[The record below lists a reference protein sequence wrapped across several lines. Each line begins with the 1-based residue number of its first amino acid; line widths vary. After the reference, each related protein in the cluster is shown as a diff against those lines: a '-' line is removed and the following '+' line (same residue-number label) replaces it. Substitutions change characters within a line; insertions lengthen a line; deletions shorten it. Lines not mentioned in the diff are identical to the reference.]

1 MTMFIMNNTYYKKNN
16 KDNRV
21 TARVDAETHKL
32 LALAFDLSGV
42 PVSEIIRRGC
52 KAEAK
57 RVIQIYTN
65 VDNVSTG
72 GSNRNT

>member
-1 MTMFIMNNTYYKKNN
+1 MTYMNKTYYKKNN

-21 TARVDAETHKL
+21 AARVDAETHKL

-42 PVSEIIRRGC
+42 PVSEIIRRGS

-57 RVIQIYTN
+57 RVIRMYTN
-65 VDNVSTG
+65 VGNVSTG
-72 GSNRNT
+72 GGNRNT